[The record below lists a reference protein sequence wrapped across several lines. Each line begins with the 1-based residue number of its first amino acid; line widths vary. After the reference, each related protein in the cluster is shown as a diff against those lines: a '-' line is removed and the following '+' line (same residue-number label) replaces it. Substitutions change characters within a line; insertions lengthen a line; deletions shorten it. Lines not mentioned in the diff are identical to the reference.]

1 MKLIENEILDLQK
14 MVDNT
19 GNLEL
24 MDILKEKKKELDD
37 MLGRK
42 AQGAL
47 VRSRI
52 QNVYEMDAP
61 SKYFFIWNKRM
72 EEKSSFMLCAQ
83 RLENF

>member
-1 MKLIENEILDLQK
+1 

-42 AQGAL
+42 AQGA
-47 VRSRI
+47 
-52 QNVYEMDAP
+52 YKEYKTYM
-61 SKYFFIWNKRM
+61 KW
-72 EEKSSFMLCAQ
+72 MLHLNIFLFGTKEWKKKVHSCCALRDWRTFDQ
-83 RLENF
+83 AS